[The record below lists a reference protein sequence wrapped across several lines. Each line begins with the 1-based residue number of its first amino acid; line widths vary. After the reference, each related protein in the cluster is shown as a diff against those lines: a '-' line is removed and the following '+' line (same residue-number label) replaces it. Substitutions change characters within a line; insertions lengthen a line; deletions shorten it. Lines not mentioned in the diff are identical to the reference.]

1 MNFAITIAGSDSIA
15 GAGIQED
22 LKTCT
27 MLGVYCATVITSVT
41 AQNSYE
47 VRGIHDIP
55 PEMVELQIDTVL
67 SDIPIKYG
75 KTGMLSNANII
86 EIVSKSIKKHSL
98 SMVVDPV
105 MVSKSGSR
113 LLRED
118 AVESLIKDLIPIS
131 FFVTPNIPE
140 AEVITG
146 LKIKNDDD
154 MFIAAKEIKK
164 LGVNFVVVKGG
175 HMDGKNVTDVLYDGK
190 EYKKFVYPRIRT
202 KNTHGSGCTLSSAI
216 SSYLAKGYDP
226 IVSYSKARSFLQ
238 MAIEHNLEVGRG
250 HGPLNPMYKIK
261 FQ

>member
-1 MNFAITIAGSDSIA
+1 MNFVITVAGSDSIA

-27 MLGVYCATVITSVT
+27 MLGVYCVTVITSVT

-55 PEMVELQIDTVL
+55 AEMVEMQIDTVL
-67 SDIPIKYG
+67 SDIPVKFG
-75 KTGMLSNANII
+75 KTGMLSNAEII
-86 EIVSKSIKKHSL
+86 KVVSKSIKKYSL

-113 LLRED
+113 LLREN
-118 AVESLIKDLIPIS
+118 AVESMIKDLIPIS

-146 LKIKNDDD
+146 MKIKNEND
-154 MFIAAKEIKK
+154 MMDAAVEIKK
-164 LGVNFVVVKGG
+164 MGVKYVVIKGG
-175 HMDGKNVTDVLYDGK
+175 HMEGENVMDVFYDGK
-190 EYKKFVYPRIRT
+190 EFKRFVYSRVKT

-216 SSYLAKGYDP
+216 ASFLAKGYGP
-226 IVSYSKARSFLQ
+226 KISYSKARAFLQ
-238 MAIEHNLEVGRG
+238 KAIENSLEVGKG

-261 FQ
+261 FH